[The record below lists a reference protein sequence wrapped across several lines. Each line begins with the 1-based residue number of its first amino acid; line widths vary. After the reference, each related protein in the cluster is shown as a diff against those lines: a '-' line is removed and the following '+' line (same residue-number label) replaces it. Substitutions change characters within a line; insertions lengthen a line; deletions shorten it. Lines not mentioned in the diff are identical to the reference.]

1 MTLKVRILQFGGSN
15 NFDKKCSKKIFKAIF
30 VISGVHI
37 SFSLKS
43 FYQIPLTWS
52 KYYLWNL
59 TSCSS
64 ITEGNTIFLLLDNI
78 GKIVLPLEFV
88 FLLLFI
94 GWGIVPPWNLLP
106 QSSTPI
112 SFSLFS

>member
-1 MTLKVRILQFGGSN
+1 M
-15 NFDKKCSKKIFKAIF
+15 
-30 VISGVHI
+30 VIGDVSA
-37 SFSLKS
+37 SKS
-43 FYQIPLTWS
+43 FQMVCHSINN
-52 KYYLWNL
+52 YLWNL

-112 SFSLFS
+112 SSSLCHVLIATIT

>member
-1 MTLKVRILQFGGSN
+1 M
-15 NFDKKCSKKIFKAIF
+15 
-30 VISGVHI
+30 VIGDVSA
-37 SFSLKS
+37 SKS
-43 FYQIPLTWS
+43 FQMVCHAIDN
-52 KYYLWNL
+52 YLWNL

-112 SFSLFS
+112 CSSLWDVLIAAVF

>member
-1 MTLKVRILQFGGSN
+1 M
-15 NFDKKCSKKIFKAIF
+15 
-30 VISGVHI
+30 VIGDVSA
-37 SFSLKS
+37 SKS
-43 FYQIPLTWS
+43 FQMVCHSIDN
-52 KYYLWNL
+52 YLWNL

-94 GWGIVPPWNLLP
+94 GSSLEPPSSKKKQFFSGQPLLGGEEL
-106 QSSTPI
+106 SRAELIEGEI
-112 SFSLFS
+112 SGFRDKM